1 MIGLTID
8 DIVNLTPKFFAMHRD
23 DIIIRDIGSHALLSI
38 QHNLVAGTL
47 APFAKEST
55 QVQQLLEDV
64 LAFKISYVSTVN
76 LHRSVANNLQGRV
89 HAY

>member
-8 DIVNLTPKFFAMHRD
+8 DIVNLTPKFFAVHRD

-47 APFAKEST
+47 APFAKDSP
-55 QVQQLLEDV
+55 QIQGLLDQV
-64 LAFKISYVSTVN
+64 LAFEVS
-76 LHRSVANNLQGRV
+76 
-89 HAY
+89 